1 MGSSATGLSYLRP
14 HPPGRQRNKL
24 IPEPPTS
31 LTLIGPQQKTT
42 LHPRSMHSNGRPRG
56 RSWLA
61 TLDMPPALAAAL
73 YLRDASGLK
82 VKTDFAVPQL
92 EPRVDCDSA
101 LIAHATEQAAEG
113 WDAWWSGLL
122 ERNPEFR
129 GVPPLVPDPLPELP
143 ADLRA
148 LISIGLPGSQAW
160 FRARKHEFIEDQRE
174 GRPRRPVG
182 KIVKQVE
189 ADLGR
194 AAAPFDLL
202 ISILPVAGVWGSR
215 VRHDHVLISR
225 ALSCQDTEFATFLEP
240 VIRELAA

>member
-1 MGSSATGLSYLRP
+1 MGSSATGPSYLRP
-14 HPPGRQRNKL
+14 TPLSRQRNKL
-24 IPEPPTS
+24 IRETPTWS
-31 LTLIGPQQKTT
+31 TLIGPQQKTT
-42 LHPRSMHSNGRPRG
+42 FYPRTMHSHGRLRG
-56 RSWLA
+56 LSWLA

-82 VKTDFAVPQL
+82 VKTDFAVPPL
-92 EPRVDCDSA
+92 EPRVDRDSA
-101 LIAHATEQAAEG
+101 LIAHATEQTAQA
-113 WDAWWSGLL
+113 WDVWWSGLL

-148 LISIGLPGSQAW
+148 LISTGLPNSDAW

-174 GRPRRPVG
+174 GRARRPVR
-182 KIVKQVE
+182 KIVAQVE

-194 AAAPFDLL
+194 MAASFDLL
-202 ISILPVAGVWGSR
+202 ISILPVTGVWGSR

-225 ALSCQDTEFATFLEP
+225 ALSCQDAEFADFLEP

>member
-1 MGSSATGLSYLRP
+1 
-14 HPPGRQRNKL
+14 
-24 IPEPPTS
+24 
-31 LTLIGPQQKTT
+31 
-42 LHPRSMHSNGRPRG
+42 MHSNGRLRG

-61 TLDMPPALAAAL
+61 TLDMPPALTTAL

-82 VKTDFAVPQL
+82 EAATASAVPPL
-92 EPRVDCDSA
+92 DPRVDCDAA
-101 LIAHATEQAAEG
+101 LATHATEQAAEA
-113 WDAWWSGLL
+113 WNVWWSGLL

-143 ADLRA
+143 TDLRA
-148 LISIGLPGSQAW
+148 LISLGLPSSNAW

-174 GRPRRPVG
+174 GRSRRPVG

-202 ISILPVAGVWGSR
+202 ISILPVTGLWGNR
-215 VRHDHVLISR
+215 ARPDHVLISR
-225 ALSCQDTEFATFLEP
+225 ALSCEETEFAAFLEP